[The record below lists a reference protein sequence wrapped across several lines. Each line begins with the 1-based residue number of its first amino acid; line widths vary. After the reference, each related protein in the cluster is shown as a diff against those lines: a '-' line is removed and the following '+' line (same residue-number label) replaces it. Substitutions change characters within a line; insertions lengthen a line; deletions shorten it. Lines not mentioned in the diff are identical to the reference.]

1 MGDFNITLYNP
12 NFNKLIEDHELS
24 PLTSETTC
32 FKSINPT
39 YIDNF
44 LASKKTRF
52 MKSLTFKTGVDH
64 HKLVGT
70 VLTSTLTKGKP
81 KKIVY
86 RCYKNLD
93 NEKFEEKLKKHL
105 FSVQNF
111 ELLHV

>member
-1 MGDFNITLYNP
+1 MGNFNITLYNP
-12 NFNKLIEDHELS
+12 NFNRLIEDHELS

-44 LASKKTRF
+44 LATKKTRF

-81 KKIVY
+81 KKIV
-86 RCYKNLD
+86 
-93 NEKFEEKLKKHL
+93 
-105 FSVQNF
+105 
-111 ELLHV
+111 